1 MKEIPSRLAVVI
13 AAYDEEENAEA
24 LTRRLHKTLSGLPG
38 WTWEIVYVVEGKDRT
53 REILERL
60 AAELGHIRVL
70 YEEAPSGIGNAFR
83 KGFAAVPEEAEWI
96 VTMDADLNHQPE
108 EIPRLLEAARATGSD
123 VLVGSRFLDESRVDG
138 TPLWKRFLSGTT
150 NLLMRFLYGLRVKD
164 KTSGFRVYRGEALRF
179 LEFENGA
186 FAFLPEIL
194 ILARRAGYVLSEEPI
209 HFIFRK
215 EGRSKMGIWDTSLS
229 YLTLLTAA
237 RRSAARRS
245 QLSPSADLRRSVR
258 RSGESSST
266 ARRNWRTK
274 SSGES

>member
-1 MKEIPSRLAVVI
+1 MSRLAVVI

-24 LTRRLHKTLSGLPG
+24 LTRRLHKTLSGLSG
-38 WTWEIVYVVEGKDRT
+38 WTWEIVYVVEGRDRT

-60 AAELGHIRVL
+60 AAELGRLRVL
-70 YEEAPSGIGNAFR
+70 YQEEPAGIGNAFR
-83 KGFAAVPEEAEWI
+83 RGFAAVPEDAGWV

-123 VLVGSRFLDESRVDG
+123 ILIGSRFLEASEVEG
-138 TPLWKRFLSGTT
+138 TPLWKRFLSGTL
-150 NLLMRFLYGLRVKD
+150 NVLMRVRYGLRVKD
-164 KTSGFRVYRGEALRF
+164 KTSGFRVYRASALRS
-179 LEFENGA
+179 LEFKNDA

-194 ILARRAGYVLSEEPI
+194 IRAGRAGLVLNEEPI

-229 YLTLLTAA
+229 YLTLLSTPK
-237 RRSAARRS
+237 RSSARRS
-245 QLSPSADLRRSVR
+245 QLSPSEAARRSER

-266 ARRNWRTK
+266 ARRN
-274 SSGES
+274 